1 MDYVLNVEPRTK
13 TGRSVNQVRKAGY
26 VPGVLYGQGEEA
38 VTVKFREIDFV
49 RILRAGGFSQLIEL
63 HGLGKKPVNVL
74 IKSMQRHPV
83 RRSILHVDF
92 YKVQMDVKIQ
102 TDVPVVMVGESD
114 AVKGGAVIIH
124 HMDTVLVECLPGN
137 IPESFTADMSKLATL
152 HDTITIADLEVPEGV
167 EVLAE
172 PNAPV
177 IGLTISRKLAEDA
190 VEEEEGEAE
199 GEGEEV
205 AEAAE

>member
-1 MDYVLNVEPRTK
+1 MDYVLNVEPRAK

-26 VPGVLYGQGEEA
+26 VPGVLYGQGDDA

-49 RILRAGGFSQLIEL
+49 RILRAGGFSQLIGL
-63 HGLGKKPVNVL
+63 DGLGGKPVNVL

-114 AVKGGAVIIH
+114 AVKGGAVIMH

-137 IPESFTADMSKLATL
+137 IPESFTVDMSKLVNIS
-152 HDTITIADLEVPEGV
+152 DTITIADLAVPDDV
-167 EVLAE
+167 VILAE

-190 VEEEEGEAE
+190 VEGEEGDV
-199 GEGEEV
+199 EGEETE
-205 AEAAE
+205 EAAE

>member
-1 MDYVLNVEPRTK
+1 MDYVLNVEPRAK

-26 VPGVLYGQGEEA
+26 VPGVLYGQGDDA

-49 RILRAGGFSQLIEL
+49 RILRAGGFSQLIGL
-63 HGLGKKPVNVL
+63 DGLGGKPVNVL

-114 AVKGGAVIIH
+114 AVKGGAVIMH

-137 IPESFTADMSKLATL
+137 IPESFTADMSKLVNIS
-152 HDTITIADLEVPEGV
+152 DTITIADLAVPDDV
-167 EVLAE
+167 VILAE

-190 VEEEEGEAE
+190 VEGEEGDV
-199 GEGEEV
+199 EGEETE
-205 AEAAE
+205 EAAE

>member
-1 MDYVLNVEPRTK
+1 MDYVLSVESRTK
-13 TGRSVNQVRKAGY
+13 TGRSVNQVRSAGY
-26 VPGVLYGQGEEA
+26 VPGVLYGQGDEA

-63 HGLGKKPVNVL
+63 NGLGKKPVNVL

-114 AVKGGAVIIH
+114 AVKGGAVIMH

-137 IPESFTADMSKLATL
+137 IPESFTADMSKLENIS
-152 HDTITIADLEVPEGV
+152 DTITIADLIVPDDV
-167 EVLAE
+167 VILAE
-172 PNAPV
+172 PNSPV

-190 VEEEEGEAE
+190 LEGEEGE
-199 GEGEEV
+199 GEGEE
-205 AEAAE
+205 AEGEIEE